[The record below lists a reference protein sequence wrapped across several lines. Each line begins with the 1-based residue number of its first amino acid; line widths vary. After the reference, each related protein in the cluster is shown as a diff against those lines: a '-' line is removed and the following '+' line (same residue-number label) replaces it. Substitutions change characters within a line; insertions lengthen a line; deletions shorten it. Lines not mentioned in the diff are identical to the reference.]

1 MEKGLKRYP
10 NQIPTRM
17 VMTEKPVP
25 IQKNPESWDRAY
37 AQIKVRPEVKEKLW
51 EGTDGD
57 RDLLKQ
63 QLAIGLGLQLIE
75 AYGIEETVDETDGHY
90 IYTVVAPFGPYEM
103 KHHNYKQGGF

>member
-37 AQIKVRPEVKEKLW
+37 AKIKLSAPIA
-51 EGTDGD
+51 DMD

-63 QLAIGLGLQLIE
+63 QLAVGLGLQLIE

-90 IYTVVAPFGPYEM
+90 IYTVTAPFGPYVM
-103 KHHNYKQGGF
+103 KHHNYKQGGL

>member
-25 IQKNPESWDRAY
+25 VQKNPESWDRAY
-37 AQIKVRPEVKEKLW
+37 ARIKLSPQEEANLD
-51 EGTDGD
+51 EE
-57 RDLLKQ
+57 LLKQ
-63 QLAIGLGLQLIE
+63 HLALGLGLQLIE
-75 AYGIEETVDETDGHY
+75 QYGVIKGVDETDGLTVY
-90 IYTVVAPFGPYEM
+90 QVVAPFGPYVM

>member
-37 AQIKVRPEVKEKLW
+37 ARIKLSPREEANLD
-51 EGTDGD
+51 EE
-57 RDLLKQ
+57 LLKQ
-63 QLAIGLGLQLIE
+63 HLAVGLGMQLIE
-75 AYGIEETVDETDGHY
+75 QYGVIKGVDETDCLTVY
-90 IYTVVAPFGPYEM
+90 QVVAPFGPYEM